1 MSKGP
6 YDDMLDLPH
15 HVSEKH
21 AHMSLLNRAAQF
33 SPFAALTGYDDAVS
47 ETARLT
53 QERVEL
59 DEQEKLQIGQVLYAI
74 LETIDQKPLVQ
85 AAFFVP
91 DERKSGGSYQRAC
104 GRAVRVDEQEGLLI
118 LEDGTQIPF
127 PDLTVLSLAEE

>member
-21 AHMSLLNRAAQF
+21 AHMSLENRAAQF

-74 LETIDQKPLVQ
+74 LEAIDQKPLVQ

-91 DERKSGGSYQRAC
+91 DGRKSGGSYQRAR

-127 PDLTVLSLAEE
+127 PDLTALSLAEE

>member
-74 LETIDQKPLVQ
+74 LEAIDQKPLVQ

-91 DERKSGGSYQRAC
+91 DERKSGGSYQRAS

-127 PDLTVLSLAEE
+127 PDLTALNLAEE